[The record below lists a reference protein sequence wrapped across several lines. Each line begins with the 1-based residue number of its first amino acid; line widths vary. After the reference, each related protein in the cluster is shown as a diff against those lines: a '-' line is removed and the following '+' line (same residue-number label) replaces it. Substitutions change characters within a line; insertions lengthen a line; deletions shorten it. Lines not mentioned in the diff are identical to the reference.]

1 MSQDKTAC
9 LRNRRKGSSKGSED
23 GATVRDSDKP
33 KLQKAVSLAIA
44 RGGQI
49 DIEGWAKKRALGCN
63 NIRENLSLKW

>member
-9 LRNRRKGSSKGSED
+9 LRNRRKGSSSIRGSED
-23 GATVRDSDKP
+23 DGTTVRDSDKP

-49 DIEGWAKKRALGCN
+49 DIIEG
-63 NIRENLSLKW
+63 EVS